1 MTHRTL
7 SAPLVATLLAHTA
20 VAQSQYA
27 DPPDGPWV
35 APPPPYQEQ
44 PDQDGYDDYYSEAPY
59 PPSSS
64 ARLFI
69 GPALHVSERQPDAGL
84 LAALD
89 VGRRAAGFR
98 ATAAWVSAGG
108 ETGMSQYT
116 GGLWLD
122 LGYGR
127 RLHPIVGAG
136 GGVAVLRLPDAT
148 GDGTHNETV
157 GVGVLAGSLQ
167 YQLPIQDTDARI
179 AVDLLGNLPA
189 VHSEEASDLGPWGLV
204 VATVGVG
211 F

>member
-1 MTHRTL
+1 MKHPIL
-7 SAPLVATLLAHTA
+7 SAPLVAALLAHTA
-20 VAQSQYA
+20 AAQAQYS
-27 DPPDGPWV
+27 DPPDGPWNP
-35 APPPPYQEQ
+35 PPPPYDVP
-44 PDQDGYDDYYSEAPY
+44 PDDGGYDGFVDSPY

-69 GPALHVSERQPDAGL
+69 GPALQVSERRPDAGL
-84 LAALD
+84 VAALD

-122 LGYGR
+122 LGYGQR
-127 RLHPIVGAG
+127 FHPIVSAGA
-136 GGVAVLRLPDAT
+136 GVAVLRLPDAT
-148 GDGTHNETV
+148 GDSSHNETV
-157 GVGVLAGSLQ
+157 GVGVLGGSLQ
-167 YQLPIQDTDARI
+167 YQLPIQDTDARV
-179 AVDLLGNLPA
+179 ALDLLGSLPA
-189 VHSEEASDLGPWGLV
+189 VHSEEATDLGPWGLI